1 MQEPEQRHEEAGLQ
15 EGEKAVLQAAR
26 LIAFYLPQF
35 YPTPENDAW
44 WGKGFT
50 EWTNVAKAHP
60 LFPNH
65 YQPHLPAD
73 LGFYDLRVPETRAEQ
88 AQMARQHGIEG
99 FCYWHYW
106 FSGRQMLARPF
117 DEVLRSGEPDFPFC
131 LAWANHTW
139 SRRWTGEDQEILILQ
154 TYSPEDDL
162 NHIRWLMAAFADPR
176 YIRVHKRPLFVI
188 YSPHHLPEARR
199 TTDLFRQECVKSG
212 LPEPF
217 LLGINLS
224 RPEIDA
230 KTLGFDATLNHQP
243 QLSHLA
249 YIHWDEFSERRLL
262 HNLKRFKVADG
273 RLKVY
278 DYGAVVQSIIDRPTD
293 YFSYPCVAAGWDTTA
308 RRGKKAVI
316 LTDTQPSVFRH
327 WVEQAV
333 ASVLHLPQEER
344 FVFLN
349 AWNEWGEGMHLE
361 PDQQFGRAFLEAVQS
376 AVRGPCSGK

>member
-1 MQEPEQRHEEAGLQ
+1 MTDILTSEAHRD
-15 EGEKAVLQAAR
+15 VRAR
-26 LIAFYLPQF
+26 AIAFYLPQF

-50 EWTNVAKAHP
+50 EWTNVAKARP
-60 LFPNH
+60 LFPGH

-106 FSGRQMLARPF
+106 FSGQRMLARPF
-117 DEVLRSGEPDFPFC
+117 EEVLGSGEPDFPFC

-139 SRRWTGEDQEILILQ
+139 SRRWTGEDKEVLILQ

-176 YIRVHKRPLFVI
+176 YIRVQTRPLLLI
-188 YSPHHLPEARR
+188 YNPHHLPEAQR
-199 TTDLFRQECVKSG
+199 TTDLFRHECTRAG

-217 LLGINLS
+217 LVGINLAHPD
-224 RPEIDA
+224 RDTRA
-230 KTLGFDATLNHQP
+230 LGFDATLDHQP
-243 QLSHLA
+243 QLSHLP
-249 YIHWDEFSERRLL
+249 YIHGDEFSERRLL
-262 HNLKRFKVADG
+262 RNLRRYRLPDG

-278 DYGAVVQSIIDRPTD
+278 DYANVVQSILQRPTS
-293 YFSYPCVAAGWDTTA
+293 YVSYPCVAVGWDTTA
-308 RRGKKAVI
+308 RRGRKAVI
-316 LTDTQPSVFRH
+316 LTGTEPSQFQH
-327 WVEQAV
+327 WLAQAV
-333 ASVLHLPQEER
+333 AGVSHLPQDQR
-344 FVFLN
+344 LVFLN

-361 PDQQFGRAFLEAVQS
+361 PDQKFGRAFLEAVRLE
-376 AVRGPCSGK
+376 AVRSVAREPDRA